1 MTRLLAALGAVAL
14 AAIVTGCSDRAT
26 GTTARPGPP
35 PVPVTAADVV
45 ERPVPIQVTAVGNVQ
60 AYTTVMIKS
69 QISGQIDRIG
79 FTEGRDV
86 KRGDLLISIDPRP
99 FEAAVRQAEANVT
112 RDRAQL
118 RQAEAAFLQRQSDV
132 KQAEANLA
140 RDQAQLENAQV
151 QERRYR
157 ELVAKELVAKEQ
169 YDQFRTNVSTLEATV
184 RADRAA
190 VDNAGASAHAAQA
203 AVDNAQ
209 AVIKADEAMVDNAKL
224 QLAYT
229 TIRAPMD
236 GRTGNLLAQQGN
248 IVKANDDGPLVVI
261 AQIRPIYVSFSVA
274 EQHLAAIK
282 QYRDAKVLKV
292 QARVPGQEPAAGEL
306 TFINNTVDAT
316 TGTIQ
321 LKATFPNSDGVL
333 WPGQFVEVTL
343 TLTTQPAIV
352 VPSQAIQAGQQ
363 GAFVFVVKPD
373 LTAEARPVSVGRRLE
388 KDTVIERGVKPGE
401 RVVTDGQLRLVP
413 GAKVDIKP
421 GKPA

>member
-1 MTRLLAALGAVAL
+1 VA
-14 AAIVTGCSDRAT
+14 R
-26 GTTARPGPP
+26 
-35 PVPVTAADVV
+35 
-45 ERPVPIQVTAVGNVQ
+45 
-60 AYTTVMIKS
+60 
-69 QISGQIDRIG
+69 
-79 FTEGRDV
+79 
-86 KRGDLLISIDPRP
+86 
-99 FEAAVRQAEANVT
+99 
-112 RDRAQL
+112 
-118 RQAEAAFLQRQSDV
+118 
-132 KQAEANLA
+132 
-140 RDQAQLENAQV
+140 
-151 QERRYR
+151 
-157 ELVAKELVAKEQ
+157 EQ

-282 QYRDAKVLKV
+282 QYRDARVLKV

-321 LKATFPNSDGVL
+321 LKATFPNNDGVL

-352 VPSQAIQAGQQ
+352 VPSQAVQAGQQ

-373 LTAEARPVSVGRRLE
+373 LTVEARLVNVGRRLE
-388 KDTVIERGVKPGE
+388 RDTVIERGLKPGE

>member
-14 AAIVTGCSDRAT
+14 AAMVTGCSDRAT

-86 KRGDLLISIDPRP
+86 KRGDLLVSIDPRP

-373 LTAEARPVSVGRRLE
+373 LTVEARPVSVGRRLE